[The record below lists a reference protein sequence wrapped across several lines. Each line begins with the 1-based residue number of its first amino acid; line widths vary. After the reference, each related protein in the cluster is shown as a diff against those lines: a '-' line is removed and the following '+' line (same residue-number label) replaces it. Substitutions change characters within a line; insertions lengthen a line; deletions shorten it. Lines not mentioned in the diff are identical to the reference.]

1 MKPTNEEITE
11 SYLNYC
17 RFAWSENWLSE
28 LVRKHPEDAW
38 EVMKGI
44 AENSGSPEIELLISA
59 GPFKMFILLHGE
71 EYIAKICEQARESEA
86 FLRVLSGVRG
96 IESLPPAVRNRLRK
110 IL

>member
-11 SYLNYC
+11 SYLTYC
-17 RFAWSENWLSE
+17 RLAWAESWLSE
-28 LVRKHPEDAW
+28 LVRKHPADAW

-44 AENSGSPEIELLISA
+44 AENAGSPEIELQIAA

-71 EYIAKICEQARESEA
+71 EFIAEICEQVRKSEA
-86 FLRVLSGVRG
+86 FLRVLGGVRG
-96 IESLPPAVRNRLRK
+96 IESLPPAVRSRLRK